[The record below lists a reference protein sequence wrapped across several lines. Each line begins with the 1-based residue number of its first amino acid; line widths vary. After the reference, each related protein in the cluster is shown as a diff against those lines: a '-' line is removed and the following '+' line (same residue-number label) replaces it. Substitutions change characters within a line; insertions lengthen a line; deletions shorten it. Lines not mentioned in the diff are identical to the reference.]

1 MFFAPTFCN
10 FGVAALYNIY
20 LSSMTITNKATIIQ
34 WNNEKGFGFATANG
48 IKYFVH
54 VSALGRPSRSPRVGD
69 TIVVNTFG
77 KGEKGPRIEKG
88 LLDGVPTLENTNP
101 RQMHFG
107 RPRKQRPV
115 RDFMRALCIV
125 LALIAG
131 AYTLVGKLGSSSQ
144 QPRSVAVQTNV
155 SASQYTSKDEVA
167 RFICDNGYLPPNY
180 VNKNEGI
187 RMYES
192 KTGKRFERWNFNP
205 QRTLGVMIGGDRF
218 SNRDGKLPSGDYR
231 EADVDY
237 FETNRGP
244 RRLVYT
250 SGCNIY
256 YTSDHY
262 GSFVKLEF

>member
-1 MFFAPTFCN
+1 
-10 FGVAALYNIY
+10 
-20 LSSMTITNKATIIQ
+20 MTITNKATIIQ

-54 VSALGRPSRSPRVGD
+54 VKALGRPSRSPRVGD
-69 TIVVNTFG
+69 TIVVSSFG

-88 LLDGVPTLENTNP
+88 SLEGVPSMENALP
-101 RQMHFG
+101 RQTHFAH
-107 RPRKQRPV
+107 PRKNKSLRK
-115 RDFMRALCIV
+115 FMFNLCIV
-125 LALIAG
+125 LAIIAG
-131 AYTLVGKLGSSSQ
+131 IYTLVGKLGSSSSL
-144 QPRSVAVQTNV
+144 PSVIPTQTSV
-155 SASQYTSKDEVA
+155 SDSKYTSKDEVA

-192 KTGKRFERWNFNP
+192 KTGKSFERWNFNP
-205 QRTLGVMIGGDRF
+205 LRTLGVMIGGDRF
-218 SNRDGKLPSGDYR
+218 ENRKGNLPSGDYR

-237 FETNRGP
+237 FGPNRGTN
-244 RRLVYT
+244 RLVYA

-262 GSFVKLEF
+262 ESFVKLNF

>member
-1 MFFAPTFCN
+1 
-10 FGVAALYNIY
+10 
-20 LSSMTITNKATIIQ
+20 MTITNKATIVQ

-54 VSALGRPSRSPRVGD
+54 VKALGRPSRSPRVGD
-69 TIVVNTFG
+69 TIIVNTFG

-88 LLDGVPTLENTNP
+88 ILDGVPSLENAHPSQTL
-101 RQMHFG
+101 FA

-131 AYTLVGKLGSSSQ
+131 GYTLIGKLGSSSQ
-144 QPRSVAVQTNV
+144 QPRMTAMQTSV

-167 RFICDNGYLPPNY
+167 SYICDNGYLPPNY

-205 QRTLGVMIGGDRF
+205 QRMLGVMIGGDSF
-218 SNRDGKLPSGDYR
+218 GNRDGKLPSGDYR

-237 FETNRGP
+237 FGPNRGTN
-244 RRLVYT
+244 RLVYA

-262 GSFVKLEF
+262 QSFVKLKF